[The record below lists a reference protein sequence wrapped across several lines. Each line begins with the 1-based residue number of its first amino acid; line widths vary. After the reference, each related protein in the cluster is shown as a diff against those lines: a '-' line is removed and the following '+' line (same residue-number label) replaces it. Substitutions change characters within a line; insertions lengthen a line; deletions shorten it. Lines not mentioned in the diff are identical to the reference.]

1 MRIHDEYKHYKK
13 GDIYEYWGIA
23 VPLLAEDSAFEVSQL
38 TKVATAKFEH
48 NQEPVAVYDYY
59 GLPRSGGAGLLFI
72 ETEDPYVIYQKEGS
86 EDDENLWARRV
97 DDFYAYVNDNGEW
110 KKRFTLLEEKRMKR
124 Y

>member
-1 MRIHDEYKHYKK
+1 MRVYDEYKHYKE
-13 GDIYEYWGIA
+13 GDIYVYWGIA
-23 VPLLAEDSAFEVSQL
+23 IPLLAEDCAFEVHQL

-72 ETEDPYVIYQKEGS
+72 EAEEPYVIYQKEGS
-86 EDDENLWARRV
+86 EGEENLWARRV
-97 DDFYAYVNDNGEW
+97 DDFYGYVDDEGVS

-124 Y
+124 W

>member
-13 GDIYEYWGIA
+13 GDIYVFWGIA
-23 VPLLAEDSAFEVSQL
+23 IPLLAEDCSFEVSQL

-48 NQEPVAVYDYY
+48 NQEPAPIYDYY

-72 ETEDPYVIYQKEGS
+72 EAEDPYVIYQKEGA

-97 DDFYAYVNDNGEW
+97 DDFYGYVHDKGEW